1 MGIGQGQNS
10 IFLANL
16 GFIVTGVDYSNNC
29 LDICKSNCPEL
40 NLVQSDVRSFKIEKD
55 KYDLILSR
63 FILHFLHKDD
73 AYEIIQEYSLDL
85 GHGEPH
91 YHGVIK
97 YIGKKE
103 NC

>member
-1 MGIGQGQNS
+1 MKKYQSPRNKYQLKLVTLGHQN
-10 IFLANL
+10 ITFITNL
-16 GFIVTGVDYSNNC
+16 SN
-29 LDICKSNCPEL
+29 
-40 NLVQSDVRSFKIEKD
+40 
-55 KYDLILSR
+55 
-63 FILHFLHKDD
+63 KDD